1 MQPSLMPSTRVL
13 AISQCRRVAAEFLF
27 RLEMPAQVPEVGRV
41 RFIVRGRS
49 VSNLMKDS
57 LLLFKCFLSGLKNVS
72 ADVKNGAIRG
82 GHNPVG
88 VGAIVDLCLGRSVGG
103 ESEFTSKL
111 TISTVSTRLRRID
124 AERIRRI
131 EK

>member
-1 MQPSLMPSTRVL
+1 MQPSLMPSARVL
-13 AISQCRRVAAEFLF
+13 AISQCRRVAAVFLF

-41 RFIVRGRS
+41 RYIVRGRS

-88 VGAIVDLCLGRSVGG
+88 VGAIVDLCLIPAPQQL
-103 ESEFTSKL
+103 ESSFWK
-111 TISTVSTRLRRID
+111 VRLADSFQLSRGV
-124 AERIRRI
+124 IRCAI
-131 EK
+131 